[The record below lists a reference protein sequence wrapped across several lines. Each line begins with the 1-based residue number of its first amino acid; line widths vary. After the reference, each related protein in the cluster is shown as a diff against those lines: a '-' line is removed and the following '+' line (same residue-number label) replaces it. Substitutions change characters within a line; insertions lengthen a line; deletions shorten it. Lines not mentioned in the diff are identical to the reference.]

1 MPKISAPTV
10 AEHRAAQRAALVR
23 AGVEVLLESGIAGTI
38 PRVVCERAGLTRS
51 SFYDYFHSK
60 DDLLVAIAIDA
71 IESWDREIEE
81 ALTDVEPGLAQLRAY
96 VDATMRMTADG
107 RHEVA
112 GALREADLSPSSMDD
127 LMRLHDALLR
137 PLIHVLEHL
146 GIEEAQRRAFLVQG
160 MIGAGME
167 LISHGVDERTAAD
180 DIYRILVDGLGT

>member
-51 SFYDYFHSK
+51 SFYDYFRSK

-127 LMRLHDALLR
+127 FMRLHDALLR

>member
-180 DIYRILVDGLGT
+180 DVYRILVDGLGT

>member
-81 ALTDVEPGLAQLRAY
+81 ALADVEPGLAQLRAY

-180 DIYRILVDGLGT
+180 DVYRILVDGLGT